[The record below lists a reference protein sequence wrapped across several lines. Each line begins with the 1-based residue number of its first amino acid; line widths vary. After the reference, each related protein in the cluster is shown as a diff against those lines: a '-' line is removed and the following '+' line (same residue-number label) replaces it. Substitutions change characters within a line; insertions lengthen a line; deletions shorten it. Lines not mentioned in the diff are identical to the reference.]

1 VAATILFALGLL
13 VPGVATLG
21 VLILF
26 AFLESVFS
34 FCAGCWVYS
43 LLPQRVGQAL
53 AREWRPTTRVAESAS
68 SLSQAPRP

>member
-1 VAATILFALGLL
+1 V

-26 AFLESVFS
+26 AFLESAFS

-53 AREWRPTTRVAESAS
+53 ARDLRPTARVAG
-68 SLSQAPRP
+68 